1 LTQTLTQVRSQTL
14 PDSHIWIDNSV
25 FNQGITHTLRGSDW
39 DARVIPKWCPRVFWI
54 PTQLWFY
61 PRQINNLFFILFVWG
76 FNQPMLVSSGF
87 FHQVQSGFKNWTL
100 WVEAGQEL
108 DTLDAHKLGLVKAL
122 GLVDLHGSKALFTRS
137 RS

>member
-1 LTQTLTQVRSQTL
+1 LCGDLTNQC
-14 PDSHIWIDNSV
+14 WSV
-25 FNQGITHTLRGSDW
+25 L
-39 DARVIPKWCPRVFWI
+39 
-54 PTQLWFY
+54 
-61 PRQINNLFFILFVWG
+61 
-76 FNQPMLVSSGF
+76 GF
-87 FHQVQSGFKNWTL
+87 FTRFSSGFKNWTL